1 VADQPQE
8 PVEKP
13 VKTKP
18 IKPRSAPA
26 TRHSPPPSAPAQSQ
40 EPQQEHINHTS
51 TPNER
56 TVQPNGET
64 ERLSV
69 LTELEEG
76 VRESKR
82 PTERYSFEIYT
93 DMKEKIEDIQ
103 YLSNAVVYS
112 PQITQR
118 YAFIAKIAYFLC
130 NGESLLVVPDGNLIL
145 STVAID
151 QAQTVQISPFTAP
164 IPEFT

>member
-1 VADQPQE
+1 MRKKLPTEAITNELAQSVFFQRPPLDQPQE

-13 VKTKP
+13 VKAKP
-18 IKPRSAPA
+18 KKPHSPPEP
-26 TRHSPPPSAPAQSQ
+26 RHSPPPSKSIPAIQK
-40 EPQQEHINHTS
+40 PAQEHINRTA

-64 ERLSV
+64 ERSSV
-69 LTELEEG
+69 LSELEEG

-103 YLSNAVVYS
+103 YQYKKKTGKKLSASRIIREALEVYFK
-112 PQITQR
+112 P
-118 YAFIAKIAYFLC
+118 L
-130 NGESLLVVPDGNLIL
+130 EE
-145 STVAID
+145 AI
-151 QAQTVQISPFTAP
+151 
-164 IPEFT
+164 